1 MKDQLR
7 KRVRIA
13 GVAAAAGAALLLC
26 DGTARAYTLVTRDG
40 HRIESTQKPDVKG
53 TQVFVRL
60 APNNRLAVVQESQI
74 DWERTNAANPA
85 PQRLVVPADAQMV
98 EGPPSAHPIEKRIV
112 GDGQR
117 KPEAGPA
124 APAPDPGTPGQAVAK
139 APPAPGPKSVHDQE
153 AILALR
159 KQHAE
164 VAALLATTRA
174 QLDAHEKELS
184 GLQSRPSA
192 FVADD
197 NPVSRRVRELQDQI
211 AAERQKIG
219 MLETR
224 LGDLRSQAVEHGG
237 TID

>member
-1 MKDQLR
+1 MRVHFR
-7 KRVRIA
+7 KTVRIA
-13 GVAAAAGAALLLC
+13 GAAVAAGAALLLC
-26 DGTARAYTLVTRDG
+26 AGTARAYTLVTRDG
-40 HRIESTQKPDVKG
+40 HRIESTQKPEVKG
-53 TQVFVRL
+53 TQVFLRL

-74 DWERTNAANPA
+74 DWDRTQAANPA

-98 EGPPSAHPIEKRIV
+98 EGGKPSAHPVEKKIV
-112 GDGQR
+112 GDGLR
-117 KPEAGPA
+117 KPEPA
-124 APAPDPGTPGQAVAK
+124 TPAPATPGQAVAK
-139 APPAPGPKSVHDQE
+139 APPSPGSLSVRDQE
-153 AILALR
+153 ALLSLR

-164 VAALLATTRA
+164 VTALLATTRA

-184 GLQSRPSA
+184 ELQSRPSA

-197 NPVSRRVRELQDQI
+197 NPVARRVRELQDEI

-224 LGDLRSQAVEHGG
+224 LGDLRGQAASHGG